1 MRKLGGADRIV
12 TPLAQ
17 PAATLPGSFL
27 REYYP
32 MPDLSTAAVGSW
44 FAQAAPRLDH
54 LDAHAIRPIE
64 AHECVADALVRL
76 GTALDE
82 ARLRDPM
89 MLNTILSAASA
100 LEILCAILTQL
111 GVHRMA
117 RLMAW
122 LGESP
127 GGDAVIRHLLA
138 PADQTGNA
146 QILRA
151 TLGEIERQILVARLF
166 GPDRLA
172 ALRAACDAE
181 FAETVP

>member
-1 MRKLGGADRIV
+1 
-12 TPLAQ
+12 
-17 PAATLPGSFL
+17 
-27 REYYP
+27 

-54 LDAHAIRPIE
+54 LDAYAVRPIE

-76 GTALDE
+76 GTALDQ
-82 ARLRDPM
+82 ARQHDPM
-89 MLNTILSAASA
+89 ALNTILSAAPTLA
-100 LEILCAILTQL
+100 NLRAILAQL

-138 PADQTGNA
+138 PADPTGNA
-146 QILRA
+146 QILGT
-151 TLGEIERQILVARLF
+151 TLDEIERQTLLARLF

>member
-1 MRKLGGADRIV
+1 MRKLGGADRIM

-17 PAATLPGSFL
+17 PAATLLGSFL
-27 REYYP
+27 RGYDP
-32 MPDLSTAAVGSW
+32 MPDLSTAAVRSW

-54 LDAHAIRPIE
+54 LDAHAVRPIE

-82 ARLRDPM
+82 ARLRDATA
-89 MLNTILSAASA
+89 LNTILSAAPTI
-100 LEILCAILTQL
+100 EILRAVLAQL

-138 PADQTGNA
+138 DPAGDG
-146 QILRA
+146 QILGT